1 MATLATLTVDLTAN
15 SARFRNE
22 LSKADKSARSWS
34 SSVRSV
40 ANNAAISIGAAGT
53 ALAAAGAS
61 SAIAVKQVAESAVQ
75 LDNLARIAGMSV
87 SEFQAAAFAT
97 SQYGVEAD
105 KLADI
110 SKDVHDKIGDFI
122 ATGGGGLADFFE
134 NVAPKIGVTAQ
145 QLQGLSGTQALGAVK
160 AAMDAANVSAEEQ
173 VFYLEALAS
182 DASLLAPLLADNSA
196 LMNDLTGQFDGLNA
210 GMTSLDVEM
219 LREANK
225 QMSLTGEAIKAAG
238 NDIAVEMAPYISV
251 VADKFLT
258 AAEEAGGFGKVI
270 GQVVEYALVP
280 VGVLGD
286 AIRGWQ
292 YIFKGVGLIAKE
304 TLYAA
309 VWDVMKV
316 DEAITDLLNKIPGVS
331 AEYNQTLRSYTQELW
346 ASLQQSRQEMV
357 DLVNEPLPSDSIKQF
372 VIDVKS
378 AATEKAADALEA
390 AKLRDKYRELADEA
404 AKVGKT
410 LKETGKHTGQFDTWK
425 THLADLGNEMKNLE
439 NAAVG
444 WTNSFTDAMTGMVM
458 TGKLNFSSLA
468 ESIISDLIRI
478 QVQSQITAPL
488 SQALGGFFG
497 GLFPGDTAGAGTR
510 AAGAA
515 TQGAGV
521 PGVQLHTGG
530 IVGLEGQPRWLGS
543 DEVPAVLRKG
553 EGVFT
558 EGQMKNMSPAD
569 AGSWV
574 VNIFNE
580 NGSKVETKERTG
592 GDGMKQLDI
601 YVRDAV
607 RRTVNDDVANGKGL
621 AGTLEGFYGLSRSSF

>member
-40 ANNAAISIGAAGT
+40 ANNAAIGIGAAGT
-53 ALAAAGAS
+53 ALAATGAT

-97 SQYGVEAD
+97 SQYGVEAE

-134 NVAPKIGVTAQ
+134 NVAPKIGITAQ

-160 AAMDAANVSAEEQ
+160 AAMDAVNVSAEEQ
-173 VFYLEALAS
+173 VFFLESIANDS
-182 DASLLAPLLADNSA
+182 SLLMPLLADNSA
-196 LMNDLTGQFDGLNA
+196 LMKDLTGQFDGLNA
-210 GMTSLDVEM
+210 AMTSLDVEM

-225 QMSLTGEAIKAAG
+225 QMSLTGEAIRAAG
-238 NDIAVEMAPYISV
+238 NDLAVEMAPYISV
-251 VADKFLT
+251 VADKFLA
-258 AAEEAGGFGKVI
+258 AAEEAGGFGRVI

-280 VGVLGD
+280 IGVLGD

-292 YIFKGVGLIAKE
+292 YIFKSVGLIAKE

-331 AEYNQTLRSYTQELW
+331 AEYNQTLQGYTQELW
-346 ASLQQSRQEMV
+346 ESLKQSRQEMV

-378 AATEKAADALEA
+378 AATEKAADALETA
-390 AKLRDKYRELADEA
+390 RLRDKYRALAEEA
-404 AKVGKT
+404 AKTSKT
-410 LKETGKHTGQFDTWK
+410 LNETGKYTGQFDTWK

-444 WTNSFTDAMTGMVM
+444 WTNTFTDAMTDMVM

-478 QVQSQITAPL
+478 QIQSQITAPL
-488 SQALGGFFG
+488 SQAIGGFFEG
-497 GLFPGDTAGAGTR
+497 VFHSTAGAGTGT
-510 AAGAA
+510 AAA

-558 EGQMKNMSPAD
+558 EGQMKNLSPAG

-601 YVRDAV
+601 YVRDTV

-621 AGTLEGFYGLSRSSF
+621 AGTLEGFYGLSRRSF